1 MVAFSREQRV
11 VLLDLML
18 APATEGGLAPLR
30 GKPTAVLAGAAVT
43 DWLCQHGH
51 ASSETDAVAIVAQLK
66 ASGGLG
72 IVTPSATVSSISNV
86 SNNQAPFSLSATY
99 RHLGADRASSRTDGV
114 LNALLPNSS
123 VASSVCTTSS
133 HVRDAFAGLNDAFA
147 ELCSAVLRRDGRE
160 VMYNMVRSQPAW
172 ARILSLLSQL
182 NVAVAPGG
190 MDGDPAL
197 SDSFLKA
204 SLLNL
209 YNLCIIQ

>member
-1 MVAFSREQRV
+1 MVDLSREQRV

-18 APATEGGLAPLR
+18 APATDGGLAPLR
-30 GKPTAVLAGAAVT
+30 GKPTAVLAGASVT

-51 ASSETDAVAIVAQLK
+51 ASSETEAVAIVAQLE

-72 IVTPSATVSSISNV
+72 IAAPSAIASSISNA
-86 SNNQAPFSLSATY
+86 SKNQAPFSSSATY
-99 RHLGADRASSRTDGV
+99 RHMGAVRASSRTDAV
-114 LNALLPNSS
+114 LNALLPISS
-123 VASSVCTTSS
+123 YAASACTTPS
-133 HVRDAFAGLNDAFA
+133 HVRDTFAGLNDAFA

-160 VMYNMVRSQPAW
+160 VAYSMVRCQPAW

-182 NVAVAPGG
+182 NVAVASGG

-197 SDSFLKA
+197 PDSFLKA